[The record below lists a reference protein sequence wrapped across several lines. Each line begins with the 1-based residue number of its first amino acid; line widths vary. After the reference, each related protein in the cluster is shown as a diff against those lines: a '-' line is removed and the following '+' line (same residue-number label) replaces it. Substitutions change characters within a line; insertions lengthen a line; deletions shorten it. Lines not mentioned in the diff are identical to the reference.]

1 VCGVIDRRRCSLNDR
16 CGCSREYACR
26 GHDGFRREY
35 GCASRDRLCR
45 KVGAGIFRS
54 LSGEISLRQGQ
65 VQTKIVRKIADISSV
80 ASICNKGGVCLSS
93 VCGLE

>member
-1 VCGVIDRRRCSLNDR
+1 MRGVVDRRRCSLNNR
-16 CGCSREYACR
+16 CGCSREHACR

-35 GCASRDRLCR
+35 GCASRDGLCR

-65 VQTKIVRKIADISSV
+65 IQTKIVRKVADISSV
-80 ASICNKGGVCLSS
+80 ASVCNEDSVCLSR
-93 VCGLE
+93 VGGLE